1 MDFITTYNSNIILA
15 GIIPLLTLII
25 GWVMDLCFGDPMCIP
40 HPIVYMGK
48 WIAFGEHRL
57 NKGAYRKAKGACF
70 VLFSIVTLFCISY
83 TILELPH
90 YLFVPTS
97 MEWGIANIVVCIIST
112 VLLWLCLAGKTL
124 RKEVRDVF
132 LALDESLEKGRKQ
145 VGRIVGRDTQN
156 LSAQE
161 VRTAALETLAENLS
175 DGVVAPLF
183 WFCLLGI
190 PGMLTYKLI
199 NTFDSMIGYKNERY
213 KAFGCWAAH
222 IDDIA
227 NYIPARITALLILF
241 AGSMY
246 SNSQGISRLFA
257 NIRFTLHYGNH
268 HASPNSGW
276 PEAALAS
283 ILDCRFGGT
292 HDYFGEKVYKPH
304 IGTNPRLLDTHDM
317 HQSIRICLIAEI
329 ITILLILTLKL
340 LT

>member
-1 MDFITTYNSNIILA
+1 MFLA
-15 GIIPLLTLII
+15 CVLPLLTLLI
-25 GWVMDLCFGDPMCIP
+25 GWVMDLCLGDPMSIP

-57 NKGAYRKAKGACF
+57 NCSSHRKAKGACF
-70 VLFSIVTLFCISY
+70 VLFSIVALFCIAAALFS
-83 TILELPH
+83 LP
-90 YLFVPTS
+90 YYIFTPSSTES
-97 MEWGIANIVVCIIST
+97 TFASVVVWVLSI
-112 VLLWLCLAGKTL
+112 VLLWLCLAGRTL

-183 WFCLLGI
+183 WFCLLGL

-213 KAFGCWAAH
+213 GAFGCWAAH

-227 NYIPARITALLILF
+227 NYIPARITAFLILL

-246 SNSQGISRLFA
+246 GKSRGIRRLVA
-257 NIRFTLHYGNH
+257 NIRFTLHYADH

-292 HDYFGEKVYKPH
+292 HDYFGEQVYKPH
-304 IGTNPRLLDTHDM
+304 IGTNPRPLDTNDM
-317 HQSIRICLIAEI
+317 HQSIRICLIAEV
-329 ITILLILTLKL
+329 ITVFIILTLRSL
-340 LT
+340 FPFPLP